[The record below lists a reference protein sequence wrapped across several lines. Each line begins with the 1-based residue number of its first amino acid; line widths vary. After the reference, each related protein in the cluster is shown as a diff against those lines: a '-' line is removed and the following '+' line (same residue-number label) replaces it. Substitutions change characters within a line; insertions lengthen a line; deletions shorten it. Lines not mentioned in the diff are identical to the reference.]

1 MMLKIK
7 TPSQF
12 ALEIEK
18 IAKEKR
24 IPYLDAVMYYVECN
38 NVEIETVAS
47 YIKSSQTLKS
57 KISLEAED
65 LNMVKGSARLPI

>member
-1 MMLKIK
+1 MLNIK

-18 IAKEKR
+18 IVKDKK

-38 NVEIETVAS
+38 NVEIETAAS
-47 YIKSSQTLKS
+47 YIKSSQTLKA
-57 KISLEAED
+57 KITIEAED

>member
-1 MMLKIK
+1 MMLNIK

-18 IAKEKR
+18 IVKDKK

-38 NVEIETVAS
+38 NVEIETAAS
-47 YIKSSQTLKS
+47 YIKSSQTLKA
-57 KISLEAED
+57 KITIEAED

>member
-1 MMLKIK
+1 MILNIK

-18 IAKEKR
+18 IVKDKK
-24 IPYLDAVMYYVECN
+24 IPYIDAVMYYVECN
-38 NVEIETVAS
+38 NVEIETAAS
-47 YIKSSQTLKS
+47 YIKSSQTLKA
-57 KISLEAED
+57 KITIEAED

>member
-1 MMLKIK
+1 MLNIK

-18 IAKEKR
+18 IVKDKK
-24 IPYLDAVMYYVECN
+24 IPYIDAVMYYVECN
-38 NVEIETVAS
+38 NVEIETAAS
-47 YIKSSQTLKS
+47 YIKSSQTLKA
-57 KISLEAED
+57 KITIEAED